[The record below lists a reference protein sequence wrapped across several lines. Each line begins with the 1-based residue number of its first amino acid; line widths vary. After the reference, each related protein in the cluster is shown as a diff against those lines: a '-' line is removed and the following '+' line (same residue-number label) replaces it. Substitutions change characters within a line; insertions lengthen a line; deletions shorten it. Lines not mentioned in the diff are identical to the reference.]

1 MSLNSEFL
9 GEIDSELLSGF
20 LDESE
25 TYLTHLNDELMLL
38 EESISESEDSGGIEV
53 DVEILN
59 AMFRDAH
66 SLKGLS
72 AMLGFGEINHLT
84 HKIENVFD
92 AARNSSLVVT
102 RQVVEVILE
111 SVDLLSELIEG
122 LSSDAASDS
131 EACEAVAAKLAKLL
145 DPEASSAP
153 IAQEDKET
161 HSEKQCAEL
170 QEVKDHTDIP
180 EKYISFFLSEAE
192 EAFTE
197 LHANLEAGAD
207 FELSNLLATL
217 HRIKGS
223 AATIGLNRLAR
234 VNHLLED
241 LVQKLNENDAHLDEQ
256 LVATIQFVVDR
267 QNDFVASLKLEEQ
280 DDNSLVEAVR
290 KMAELGASPECSA
303 DETQGE
309 SVKGHEELRDE
320 LEIFKA
326 EFLNGEQA
334 SEAVLGVLAL
344 VPDASPVGLKLR
356 LVEQRITEMGEV
368 LLTRPEASAVNSEPV
383 SYCFAVRTDKT
394 IKDFTNALNEDGFEN
409 FVLSHCQA
417 ASPGAI
423 RHLVEEAEATPP
435 ASESQAATETTPAAQ
450 VSPEGSSQKPS
461 TKEAPKAKKS
471 HPVEEA
477 DEAKKV
483 DRPIETI
490 RVDIERLDH
499 LMNQAG
505 QLAINKARFAR
516 IGDQFKELS
525 VQKHTLHRFESA
537 TSLLEKMERDVGSG
551 SRKARQGHL
560 GSEALHTDL
569 QRLRT
574 EIESIQTEL
583 SQLSSMRALVNDL
596 GESVHQLDRVAEGIQ
611 KSVMD
616 TRMVPIGPLF
626 SRFKR
631 VVRDYVK
638 ESDKDIKLVIRGDK
652 TELDK
657 RMIDELGDPLI
668 HMIRNSADHGIESPS
683 EREKHGKP
691 RQGTITLDAFHRG
704 NQVFVEVRDD
714 GGGIDAEKVKQKAVS
729 KGIIT
734 SDEAERM
741 GDRQAFTLIWQPG
754 FSTAEQVTEI
764 SGRGMGMDIV
774 LSKLEKLNG
783 TVEID
788 SELHQGTKITI
799 KLPLTIAILP
809 SLLTVISRSV
819 FAIPVES
826 VLEIVQVDDG
836 QFSTVHGAQTAVIR
850 GRVVSVIELHDVL
863 KCNSLKR
870 DDEPDKCKKT
880 LVIVGNKGNE
890 LGLIV
895 DDLLGEEDIV
905 IKSLAEN
912 YENVKGFAGASIL
925 GDGRVS
931 LILDVSEIIEMS
943 NRQGTGFRRNRT
955 KETLSTA

>member
-25 TYLTHLNDELMLL
+25 TYLTHLNDELMAL
-38 EESISESEDSGGIEV
+38 EESIAESDDSVGNEV
-53 DVEILN
+53 DLEILN

-72 AMLGFGEINHLT
+72 AMLGFDDINHLT

-92 AARNSSLVVT
+92 AARNNSLVVT

-122 LSSDAASDS
+122 LSSDAPGDS
-131 EACEAVAAKLAKLL
+131 NAFESVALKLAQLL
-145 DPEASSAP
+145 EPQESCEQTAGKTECSDFEEQ
-153 IAQEDKET
+153 IAAFQEIED
-161 HSEKQCAEL
+161 HS
-170 QEVKDHTDIP
+170 DIP
-180 EKYISFFLSEAE
+180 EKYISFFLNEAE
-192 EAFTE
+192 EAFAE
-197 LHANLEAGAD
+197 VHAILEAGVD
-207 FELSNLLATL
+207 FNVSKLLATL

-223 AATIGLNRLAR
+223 AATIGLNRLSR

-241 LVQKLNENDAHLDEQ
+241 CVQNLGDSSGPPDEQ
-256 LVATIQFVVDR
+256 FVATIQLVIDR
-267 QNDFVASLKLEEQ
+267 QNDFVTSL
-280 DDNSLVEAVR
+280 NSDKPNSDCLVDAVR
-290 KMAELGASPECSA
+290 ELVTCGATLEFSTDQVQPEHSQTPEA
-303 DETQGE
+303 LQ
-309 SVKGHEELRDE
+309 DE
-320 LEIFKA
+320 LEA
-326 EFLNGEQA
+326 LQASPLTESDCLGDGEPVGA
-334 SEAVLGVLAL
+334 PDGDGKPVSEAVPVAA
-344 VPDASPVGLKLR
+344 VDAKVASPK
-356 LVEQRITEMGEV
+356 
-368 LLTRPEASAVNSEPV
+368 
-383 SYCFAVRTDKT
+383 
-394 IKDFTNALNEDGFEN
+394 
-409 FVLSHCQA
+409 
-417 ASPGAI
+417 
-423 RHLVEEAEATPP
+423 
-435 ASESQAATETTPAAQ
+435 
-450 VSPEGSSQKPS
+450 SPEK
-461 TKEAPKAKKS
+461 ALPKAQKN
-471 HPVEEA
+471 PQAEES
-477 DEAKKV
+477 DEAKKK

-516 IGDQFKELS
+516 IGDQFKEFS
-525 VQKHTLHRFESA
+525 VQKQTLHRFESA
-537 TSLLEKMERDVGSG
+537 ASLLEKMERTVGNG
-551 SRKARQGHL
+551 GRKSRKNQL
-560 GSEALHTDL
+560 DSDALQSDL

-574 EIESIQTEL
+574 EIESIQTEML
-583 SQLSSMRALVNDL
+583 QLSSMRALVNDL

-683 EREKHGKP
+683 ERERYGKSK
-691 RQGTITLDAFHRG
+691 QGTITLDAFHRG

-734 SDEAERM
+734 SDEADRM
-741 GDRQAFTLIWQPG
+741 SDRQAFTLIWQPG

-788 SELHQGTKITI
+788 SELHHGTKITV

-809 SLLTVISRSV
+809 SLLTVISKSV
-819 FAIPVES
+819 FAVPVES
-826 VLEIVQVDDG
+826 VLEIVQVDDE

-850 GRVVSVIELHDVL
+850 GRVVSVIELHNVL
-863 KCNSLKR
+863 KCNSVKR
-870 DDEPDKCKKT
+870 EDESEKSKKT
-880 LVIVGNKGNE
+880 LVIVGDKGNE

-931 LILDVSEIIEMS
+931 LILDVSEVIEMA
-943 NRQGTGFRRNRT
+943 NRQGTGYAGSQT
-955 KETLSTA
+955 EETHAMA